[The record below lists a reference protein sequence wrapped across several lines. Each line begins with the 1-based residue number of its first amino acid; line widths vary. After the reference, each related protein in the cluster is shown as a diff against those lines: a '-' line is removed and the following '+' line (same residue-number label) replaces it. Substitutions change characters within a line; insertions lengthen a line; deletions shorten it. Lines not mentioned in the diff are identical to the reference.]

1 MNVTRDTLF
10 NGKLVIYQELDGY
23 RFAIDSVLLAG
34 LTQTHNDERIVD
46 LGCGCGIVGLIMAI
60 RNPNIS
66 VAGIEIQKSLVELA
80 KRNVRENNLSG
91 VVKIYDG
98 DMKNIP
104 AILPGN
110 AFDMVVSNP
119 PYRRIKS
126 GRINPNHQKA
136 IARHE
141 VSATISDVFRASAY
155 LLKPKGRLAIIF
167 TANRLDDMILTA
179 NNFSFAIK
187 ELRII
192 YSYPDGPAKLVYA
205 VFRKGAGQEINI
217 GPPFYVYKE
226 KNSKEYSSEM
236 KKLYEL

>member
-1 MNVTRDTLF
+1 MNVTRDVLF
-10 NGKLVIYQELDGY
+10 NGKLIVYQELEGY

-34 LTQTHNDERIVD
+34 LTRTHNDERIVD
-46 LGCGCGIVGLIMAI
+46 LGCGCGIISLIMAI
-60 RNPNIS
+60 RNSTIS
-66 VAGIEIQKSLVELA
+66 IAGVEIQKPLAELA
-80 KRNVRENNLSG
+80 RRNVKENNLSHII
-91 VVKIYDG
+91 KIYDG
-98 DMKNIP
+98 DMKNIST
-104 AILPGN
+104 ILPGST
-110 AFDMVVSNP
+110 FDIVVSNP
-119 PYRRIKS
+119 PYRKVKS

-141 VSATISDVFRASAY
+141 IYATISDVFNASTY

-179 NNFSFAIK
+179 NNYSFAMK

-192 YSYPDGPAKLVYA
+192 YSYPTGPAKLVYA
-205 VFRKGAGQEINI
+205 VFRKDAGQEINI